1 MTPPAPSPCVHGI
14 PTTFDRDAVPSMA
27 FLKVLPA
34 EQRGVLHALLDALK
48 SARSSVFRIGCQ
60 ALDEGQ
66 IAQMACER
74 VEVLG
79 RVLPALQLSGF
90 MLQDHD
96 GAWYSPHLV
105 ERAIRRAERA
115 QARAEQA
122 QRLEAFHERQE
133 AGEFAPTAGV
143 KAMTSRMNAAKGGR
157 PRKGETPEEAKARR
171 AHEAVQQRE
180 MRLITPVA
188 STPVRETGN
197 QNQFSKVVLVSG
209 DLGFETE
216 TPVSVDLESEKHISP
231 SNSDSTKPAETE
243 TAKPNAGV
251 SEPLIAQTVARVM
264 TLGKLPES
272 QAGFAKSICGRFLRD
287 GVPPDALAEAVKR
300 HTEKMAL
307 NGDTPQKMGVF
318 KKPIEQFWAER
329 QAGCI
334 ESEPEQETP
343 REAWEAQAMA
353 EYAKGMEIWRDAFS
367 HHRDF
372 TAVTRAWPDL
382 AERHGLPSCPFD
394 KDAYLD
400 WHRPRVCAA

>member
-1 MTPPAPSPCVHGI
+1 MTPPAPSPGVQGI
-14 PTTFDRDAVPSMA
+14 PTTFDRDAVPSMT

-34 EQRGVLHALLDALK
+34 EQRGVFHALFDALK
-48 SARSSVFRIGCQ
+48 SARSAAFRIGCQ

-122 QRLEAFHERQE
+122 RRLEAFHERQE
-133 AGEFAPTAGV
+133 AGEFAPTASV
-143 KAMTSRMNAAKGGR
+143 KTMTSRDNAARGGR

-180 MRLITPVA
+180 MRLLAPVT
-188 STPVRETGN
+188 SSPMRETEN

-216 TPVSVDLESEKHISP
+216 TPVFVDLESEKHISH
-231 SNSDSTKPAETE
+231 SNSESTKPEETE
-243 TAKPNAGV
+243 TAKLDAAV

-264 TLGKLPES
+264 KLGKLPES

-287 GVPPDALAEAVKR
+287 GVPADALVEAVGR
-300 HTEKMAL
+300 HTAKMAL
-307 NGDTPQKMGVF
+307 NGDIPQKMGVF
-318 KKPIEQFWAER
+318 KKPIEQFWAEY

-334 ESEPEQETP
+334 EPEPEQAPP
-343 REAWEAQAMA
+343 REAWEARALA
-353 EYAKGMEIWRDAFS
+353 EYARGMEIWREAFS

-372 TAVTRAWPDL
+372 TAVTRAWPEL
-382 AERHGLPSCPFD
+382 AAKHGLPSCPFD
-394 KDAYLD
+394 KEAYLD